1 MIWLFIDNY
10 NVISHKQVPISH
22 SYQKYLAQKPK
33 PIHMKLPV
41 KDESDR
47 ILSDLSEPEK
57 IYEMPLVDD
66 MSDGNFSDESE
77 FSFEITKLD
86 RRNSQSN
93 PSVPNLTQT
102 AQLDPDTYLS
112 QTSQDQEDTDI

>member
-1 MIWLFIDNY
+1 
-10 NVISHKQVPISH
+10 
-22 SYQKYLAQKPK
+22 
-33 PIHMKLPV
+33 MKLPV
-41 KDESDR
+41 KEESDR

-57 IYEMPLVDD
+57 IYEMPIVDNQ
-66 MSDGNFSDESE
+66 SDGNFSDESE

-93 PSVPNLTQT
+93 PPVPNLTQT
-102 AQLDPDTYLS
+102 AQLDPNAYLS

>member
-1 MIWLFIDNY
+1 
-10 NVISHKQVPISH
+10 
-22 SYQKYLAQKPK
+22 
-33 PIHMKLPV
+33 MKLPV
-41 KDESDR
+41 KEESDR

-57 IYEMPLVDD
+57 IFEMPIVDD
-66 MSDGNFSDESE
+66 QSDGNFSDESE

-102 AQLDPDTYLS
+102 PQLDSNAYLS